1 MHIGLGTILTSY
13 SVDIVDLAPR
23 AEEMGFDSI
32 WTGEQTTLPVETEI
46 DIPRLWGDIPDP
58 LIQLA
63 RASAVTNDLLLGTA
77 VCVVTARHP
86 VSFAKEV
93 ASLDMY
99 SGGRV
104 LLGIGTGSLKEEA
117 AIFGSDFPHRWTQ
130 AREAVGALKELWT
143 KEVSEWHGDYYDF
156 PPLYCF
162 PKPAQK
168 PHPPLLFG
176 SHVPRVFKRIVEY
189 GDGWLPIGRPPEEIA
204 DAREKLSDLAEA
216 AGRDPAA
223 ITITC
228 TDVPID
234 RDVIAAYEKAGA
246 NRVVLSL
253 DNADKET
260 SFKQLEKI
268 AKAANVG
275 S

>member
-1 MHIGLGTILTSY
+1 MNIGLGTILSSY
-13 SVDIVDLAPR
+13 SIDIADLAPR

-32 WTGEQTTLPVETEI
+32 WTGEQPVLPVETEI

-63 RASAVTNDLLLGTA
+63 RASAVTKTLLLGTA
-77 VCVVTARHP
+77 VCVITERHP
-86 VSFAKEV
+86 VTFAKEV

-104 LLGIGTGSLKEEA
+104 LLGIGTGSVKEEA
-117 AIFGSDFPHRWTQ
+117 AIFGSDFSHRWTQ

-143 KEVSEWHGDYYDF
+143 KEVSEWDGEYYKF

-162 PKPAQK
+162 PKPVQK

-189 GDGWLPIGRPPEEIA
+189 GDGWIPIDRPPEEIA
-204 DAREKLSDLAEA
+204 EARAKLNSLAEV
-216 AGRDPAA
+216 AGRDPAE
-223 ITITC
+223 ITITA
-228 TDVPID
+228 TGVPAD
-234 RDVIAAYEKAGA
+234 RAVIAAYEKAGA
-246 NRVVLSL
+246 DRVVLGL

-260 SFKQLEKI
+260 SFKELEKI
-268 AKAANVG
+268 AKEAGVG

>member
-1 MHIGLGTILTSY
+1 
-13 SVDIVDLAPR
+13 
-23 AEEMGFDSI
+23 MGFDSI
-32 WTGEQTTLPVETEI
+32 WTGEQPVLPVETEI

-63 RASAVTNDLLLGTA
+63 RASAVTKTLLLGTA
-77 VCVVTARHP
+77 VAVVTERHP
-86 VSFAKEV
+86 VTFAKEV

-104 LLGIGTGSLKEEA
+104 LLGIGTGSHKEEA

-143 KEVSEWHGDYYDF
+143 KEVSEWHGEYYDF
-156 PPLYCF
+156 PPVYCF
-162 PKPAQK
+162 PKPVQK

-189 GDGWLPIGRPPEEIA
+189 GDGWIPIGRPPAEIA
-204 DAREKLSDLAEA
+204 EARAKLNALAEA

-234 RDVIAAYEKAGA
+234 REVIAAYRQAGA
-246 NRVVLSL
+246 DRVVLSL

-268 AKAANVG
+268 AREAGVG
-275 S
+275 D